1 MNLDQI
7 KLCVFDV
14 DGVLVNSRLLHYPA
28 TMFALKDHGYLYTR
42 EEDENFGS
50 IYKVVCNKLIHFS
63 KGTSHMTEA
72 CAK

>member
-50 IYKVVCNKLIHFS
+50 IYKVV
-63 KGTSHMTEA
+63 
-72 CAK
+72 